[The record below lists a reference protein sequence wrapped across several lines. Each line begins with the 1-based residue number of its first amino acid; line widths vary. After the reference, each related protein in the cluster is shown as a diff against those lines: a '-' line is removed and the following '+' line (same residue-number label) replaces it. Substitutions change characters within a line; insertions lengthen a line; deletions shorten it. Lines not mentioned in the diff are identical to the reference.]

1 VNRPDVRWTIAFD
14 EMRQAKR
21 ATFADLDSKKI
32 PLWGILRMREEKR
45 AFARTNFNLDWMV
58 IAKDILPPHS
68 WF

>member
-14 EMRQAKR
+14 EMCQTKR
-21 ATFADLDSKKI
+21 ATFADFDSKKI

-58 IAKDILPPHS
+58 IAKDILPPNS

>member
-1 VNRPDVRWTIAFD
+1 
-14 EMRQAKR
+14 MRQAKR

-58 IAKDILPPHS
+58 IAKDILPPNS